1 MAIHSS
7 ILAWKILWTEEPGRL
22 QSSGLQESDMI
33 EHVPLHARVHTNT
46 HTHTHT
52 HRVKQYRRNTMKV
65 FER

>member
-33 EHVPLHARVHTNT
+33 EHVPVHVRACT

-52 HRVKQYRRNTMKV
+52 HTHTQSETIQK
-65 FER
+65 EHHESL